1 MRALRAILA
10 TAFAVT
16 IATGLTAGVAGAQS
30 FPRLGLYGQ
39 ILGNGYPYV
48 LPDQT
53 LDMLEIARTARYNE
67 VVLDVSP
74 ITPYRPDIIQAIKAQ
89 NPNCRVLAYVLAE
102 DIWNVMNADSLNHIP
117 TIIRRTVRN
126 LGGFLY
132 DRNTGQEY
140 VGNSINI
147 AKRVNGRYVV
157 AEAMADI
164 FRDRIIQTGVWNG
177 IFTDIFCHTIA
188 WTQAGTN
195 RVIDYQRAG
204 YPSLAALDLAW
215 SEACDVLAARLR
227 ADGGPSFTLVG
238 NCAGSA
244 EHAFYNGWM
253 RENFPNQQ
261 GGTWHSNM
269 LGDVTTRGYFADDRD
284 YRQPAKNWIQSSASA
299 NPGQEYNS
307 FNTNKVRYGLASA
320 ALGEG
325 LHAFTPSRSVTEA
338 PYQQWWYDEYAVD
351 LATGRSSDL
360 QVHTGWLGQPLG
372 PARTMLWP
380 NPNPD
385 AVTNPGFE
393 ADVTSGWTFAK
404 FAPAVATISRDAATA
419 AVGTSSAK
427 ISITTASTV
436 EWHVYLSSIGQ
447 LAVQAYSSYSTT
459 FWAKANPAR
468 RIHLLAGNSG
478 GHAYVDVDA
487 TWRQYQ
493 VVLRPTTSLSAPLTI
508 FLGLQTGD
516 LWLDDVHFQRGV
528 SNVWR
533 RDFQNGAVFVNPTE
547 LSMTVPLE
555 TQFRRILGTRTPAI
569 NTGALSNSITLG
581 SYDAL
586 FLLRGA
592 IDTTPPGRTSD
603 LRVGP

>member
-1 MRALRAILA
+1 MRTSRTFLA
-10 TAFAVT
+10 TACAV
-16 IATGLTAGVAGAQS
+16 ATALGLAAGVARAQP

-39 ILGNGYPYV
+39 ILGNGHPYV
-48 LPDQT
+48 LPDQS
-53 LDMLEIARTARYNE
+53 LDTLEIARTARYNE
-67 VVLDVSP
+67 VVLDVNP
-74 ITPYRPDIIQAIKAQ
+74 ITPYRPDIIQAIRAR

-102 DIWNVMNADSLNHIP
+102 DIWNVLDADSLNHIP
-117 TIIRRTVRN
+117 TVIRRTVRN

-140 VGNSINI
+140 VGNNINI
-147 AKRVNGRYVV
+147 AKKVNGRYVV

-164 FRDRIIQTGVWNG
+164 FRDRIIATGMWDG
-177 IFTDIFCHTIA
+177 IFTDIFCHTIG
-188 WTQAGTN
+188 WTQGGTS

-204 YPSLAALDLAW
+204 YASLAALDLAW

-227 ADGGPSFTLVG
+227 ADAGASFTLVG
-238 NCAGSA
+238 NCASSA

-269 LGDVTTRGYFADDRD
+269 LGDVSARGYFRDDLD
-284 YRQPAKNWIQSSASA
+284 YRPPPKNWVLSEADPTAGQQYSA
-299 NPGQEYNS
+299 YNAG
-307 FNTNKVRYGLASA
+307 KVRYGLASA

-325 LHAFTPSRSVTEA
+325 VHAFGPGRSVLVA

-351 LATGRSSDL
+351 LATGRSSDS
-360 QVHTGWLGQPLG
+360 QVHAGWLGQPQG

-380 NPNPD
+380 NPNPN
-385 AVTNPGFE
+385 VITNPGFE
-393 ADVTSGWTFAK
+393 TDVTTGWTFAS
-404 FAPAVATISRDAATA
+404 FAPAVATISRDVVSP
-419 AVGTSSAK
+419 AVGSASAK
-427 ISITTASTV
+427 ISVATASTV
-436 EWHVYLSSIGQ
+436 EWYVHLTSTAQQSM
-447 LAVQAYSSYSTT
+447 QAWTSYSAT
-459 FWAKANPAR
+459 FWARANPPR
-468 RIHLLAGNSG
+468 RIHVLGGNSG
-478 GHAYVDVDA
+478 GHAYVDVDG

-493 VVLRPTTSLSAPLTI
+493 VVLRPTTTIMASLSF

-516 LWLDDVHFQRGV
+516 LWLDDVHFQRGA

-533 RDFQNGAVFVNPTE
+533 RDFQNGIVLVNPTE
-547 LSMTVPLE
+547 LAMNVLLE
-555 TQFRRILGTRTPAI
+555 TEFRRILGTRTPAV
-569 NTGALSNSITLG
+569 NTGALSNSATVG
-581 SYDAL
+581 AYDAL